1 MMKKILA
8 MLLAV
13 LMLISACAMA
23 EGASGG
29 HLIVRD
35 VVIDMGDGQ
44 TLDLSGV
51 DLTLALASDDVQSAL
66 RLALDAAGA
75 SVLNVIAAFD
85 AEQLTLRA
93 DGISDV
99 YAISYEDL
107 MAMIEEAAGDVD
119 LSESLQSSLDAGVA
133 VGMSDGEMPEEL
145 TTLIDH
151 AAEIFPNAVSEAGT
165 EEIDGVEYM
174 VYDVDVSEERMDLL
188 LDDLIVFLDAY
199 GQDGLEDSGY
209 DSYRQMFD
217 EANIRMTVDGTA
229 YVAETEIIV
238 DINANAFEGDETEPA
253 TLNIYLDITD
263 DVENGAVEVYG
274 VLSEVDGE
282 ETEEIVSFL
291 ATYTE
296 VDGEFGEFDL
306 GIYGP
311 DSNEASFY
319 VNVCAPAAQDEG
331 LWEFYVS
338 IEDGTESVSFYLD
351 FGSVD
356 GQDEFYAHL
365 IVDEETLYINYEGAD
380 GVGVLSAGM
389 IDGEDVYG
397 FSATVEVAADDGA
410 WLPGAADATV
420 DMLTIDEAQLEKLS
434 NEGMNLLMNAMAGL
448 AQANETMEAL
458 IGGMMG

>member
-8 MLLAV
+8 VLLAV

-23 EGASGG
+23 EGATGG

-35 VVIDMGDGQ
+35 VVIDLGGGE

-75 SVLNVIAAFD
+75 NVLNVIAGFD
-85 AEQLTLRA
+85 SEQMTLRA

-99 YAISYEDL
+99 YALSYEDL
-107 MAMIEEAAGDVD
+107 IALIEEAAGDVD
-119 LSESLQSSLDAGVA
+119 LSEAFQSGFDAGYA
-133 VGMSDGEMPEEL
+133 IGSGEMPAEL

-151 AAEIFPNAVSEAGT
+151 AAEILPNAVTEAGT
-165 EEIDGVEYM
+165 EDIDGVEYE
-174 VYDVDVSEERMDLL
+174 VLNIDIDEDRMALL
-188 LDDLIVFLDAY
+188 LDDLIAFLDAY
-199 GQDGLEDSGY
+199 AQDGLEGSGY

-217 EANIRMTVDGTA
+217 EADLRMSVDGE
-229 YVAETEIIV
+229 VRGSEEEIIAS
-238 DINANAFEGDETEPA
+238 INVNAFVAGATEPE
-253 TLNIYLDITD
+253 TLNIYLDITE
-263 DVENGAVEVYG
+263 DVENSSVDVYG
-274 VLSEVDGE
+274 VFSEVDGE
-282 ETEEIVSFL
+282 ETEEMGSFL

-319 VNVCAPAAQDEG
+319 MNVCAPAAQGEG
-331 LWEFYVS
+331 LWEFYLS
-338 IEDGTESVSFYLD
+338 IEDDGESMNFYLD

-365 IVDEETLYINYEGAD
+365 SADEETLYINYEGAD
-380 GVGVLSAGM
+380 GVGALSIGMMDGDESAGG
-389 IDGEDVYG
+389 I
-397 FSATVEVAADDGA
+397 SATVEVAEDDGA
-410 WLPGAADATV
+410 WLPGAADSTV
-420 DMLTIDEAQLEKLS
+420 DMLTVDEAQLEKLS
-434 NEGMNLLMNAMAGL
+434 EEGMNLLMNVLSGL
-448 AQANETMEAL
+448 AQANESLGAL
-458 IGGMMG
+458 IGEMMG